1 MDNKEYLPDLG
12 LHIRRNNLEI
22 ESYSF
27 IGIIIERI
35 VQCDEGLY
43 TTMVAQKWGDQ
54 KFAISFDIPYDVL
67 AAFYQKSQMADA
79 LGSIQNGGKDFIF
92 ESHAQVNVICS
103 LGEQVITDDDSFI
116 PFVAANIELL

>member
-22 ESYSF
+22 ENYSF
-27 IGIIIERI
+27 IGVIIVRI
-35 VQCDEGLY
+35 VECDEGLY

-67 AAFYQKSQMADA
+67 AAFYRDSKMNDAFDA
-79 LGSIQNGGKDFIF
+79 LQNSDNDFIF
-92 ESHAQVNVICS
+92 EPQVQVNVNCI
-103 LGEQVITDDDSFI
+103 LGEQVTTDNESFI
-116 PFVAANIELL
+116 PFVAASIELL